1 MGEPLKLTGMV
12 LSAMPISEYDKRV
25 VILTKERG
33 KLAAFA
39 RGARRTASSLLAPCN
54 PFSFGSFVLYEGR
67 NSYTLVQAD
76 ISNYFLELK
85 EDFAGTCYGI
95 YFMEVADYYTRENL
109 DGGPLLNLLYV
120 SLKALANQKLDNELV
135 RTVFEMKAMILNGEY
150 PFDVIQDPRLQ
161 EATRYALAYVANAQ
175 VGQLYTFTLKPEI
188 LAEFKRVQQK
198 LNQKNIDRPFKSLE
212 ILKTL
217 LEV

>member
-76 ISNYFLELK
+76 ISDYFLELK

>member
-12 LSAMPISEYDKRV
+12 LSAMPVSEYDKRV

-39 RGARRTASSLLAPCN
+39 RGARRTASPLLAPCN

>member
-12 LSAMPISEYDKRV
+12 LSAMPVSEYDKRV

-67 NSYTLVQAD
+67 NSYT
-76 ISNYFLELK
+76 LELK

>member
-1 MGEPLKLTGMV
+1 MSEPLKLTGMV
-12 LSAMPISEYDKRV
+12 LSSMPMGEYDKRL

-39 RGARRTASSLLAPCN
+39 RGARRTASPLLAPCN

-76 ISNYFLELK
+76 ISNYFMELK
-85 EDFAGTCYGI
+85 EDFEGTCYGI

-109 DGGPLLNLLYV
+109 EAGAMLNLLYV
-120 SLKALANQKLDNELV
+120 SLKALSNKSLDNELV
-135 RTVFEMKAMILNGEY
+135 RCVYEMKAMILNGEY
-150 PFDVIQDPRLQ
+150 PFDVIQDPSLQ
-161 EATRYALAYVANAQ
+161 EATRYALAYVANAPL
-175 VGQLYTFTLKPEI
+175 GRLYTFALKPEI
-188 LAEFKRVQQK
+188 LKEFKELQQR
-198 LNQKNIDRPFKSLE
+198 LTRKNIDRPLKSLE

-217 LEV
+217 LG

>member
-12 LSAMPISEYDKRV
+12 LSAMPVSEYDKRV

>member
-1 MGEPLKLTGMV
+1 MSEPLKLTGMV
-12 LSAMPISEYDKRV
+12 LSSMPMGEYDKRL

-39 RGARRTASSLLAPCN
+39 RGARRTASPLLAPCN

-76 ISNYFLELK
+76 ISNYFMELK
-85 EDFAGTCYGI
+85 EDFEGTCYGI

-109 DGGPLLNLLYV
+109 EAGAMLNLLYV
-120 SLKALANQKLDNELV
+120 SLKALSNKSLDNELV
-135 RTVFEMKAMILNGEY
+135 RCVYEMKAMILNGEY
-150 PFDVIQDPRLQ
+150 PFDVIQDPSLQ
-161 EATRYALAYVANAQ
+161 EATRYALAYVANAPL
-175 VGQLYTFTLKPEI
+175 GRLYTFALKPEI
-188 LAEFKRVQQK
+188 LKEFKELQQR
-198 LNQKNIDRPFKSLE
+198 LNRKNIDRPLKSLE

-217 LEV
+217 LG

>member
-1 MGEPLKLTGMV
+1 M
-12 LSAMPISEYDKRV
+12 
-25 VILTKERG
+25 
-33 KLAAFA
+33 
-39 RGARRTASSLLAPCN
+39 
-54 PFSFGSFVLYEGR
+54 
-67 NSYTLVQAD
+67 QAD
-76 ISNYFLELK
+76 ISDYFLELK